1 MTIWQPRLA
10 DAPGPLYRRVALA
23 LREDLAKGRMQE
35 GTRLPTHRE
44 LARALKTTVV
54 TASRAYREAAAWG
67 LVRGEV
73 GRGTFGAAPTAGS
86 RPPIPEDRDVVEL
99 TANFVTI
106 GGDEAARLRQ
116 PAADARLLWH
126 GLERRDPPGGDG
138 GHRSAGAAWTR
149 RGAWAPRAAEVVVTS
164 GAQHAILVAL
174 SALARPGDVLYV
186 EALTYPRIK
195 RAARTPGLH
204 V

>member
-10 DAPGPLYRRVALA
+10 DASGPLYRRVALA
-23 LREDLAKGRMQE
+23 VREDLATGRLAA

-44 LARALKTTVV
+44 LARALKITVV

-73 GRGTFGAAPTAGS
+73 GRGTFVARAAAGP
-86 RPPIPEDRDVVEL
+86 RPPMPDSGEVVEL
-99 TANFVTI
+99 TANFVKI
-106 GGDEAARLRQ
+106 ASAGDSPPRQ
-116 PAADARLLWH
+116 GTGDARLLWE
-126 GLERRDPPGGDG
+126 GLERRDPPGGG
-138 GHRSAGAAWTR
+138 GDHRSAGAAWVR

-174 SALARPGDVLYV
+174 
-186 EALTYPRIK
+186 
-195 RAARTPGLH
+195 
-204 V
+204 